1 MDIVQI
7 LLTVFAPVLFLSL
20 KDTKVISAISPVVC
34 CYLIGII
41 YANIGVDVSAN
52 ISKIATDASVP
63 LAIPLLLLGTNFVG
77 WFRLARPTVISFI
90 LIVITVCIVSAA
102 VSLGFRE
109 HLENYWQLAGMMVG
123 VYTGGTPNLTAIGLA
138 LNVDE
143 NVFVLMNGADL
154 VLGAGYLLFI
164 LTFGVKIIGWF
175 LPAFKYSTDNKE
187 VELINPWE
195 SLTLLNKFAHFVGL
209 IGLSG
214 IFLGISL
221 GLSNLFFGKDEVA
234 FIILII
240 TSFGIAFS
248 FFKIVRAIKGS
259 YEVGQYLL
267 LVFCVAIGTMANI
280 EELMKGSMTYVLFLG
295 IVMFL
300 SIFIHV
306 LLCRLFNIDRD
317 TAIITSVAGIF
328 GPPFVGPVAE
338 RLGNREIV
346 VSGLTSG
353 LIGYAVGNYLGI
365 AVAYLVKAI

>member
-7 LLTVFAPVLFLSL
+7 VITLFAPLLFLSL
-20 KDTKVISAISPVVC
+20 KETKIISAISPVVC
-34 CYLIGII
+34 CYIVGILF
-41 YANIGVDVSAN
+41 ANLGFDVSSN
-52 ISKIATDASVP
+52 ISKMATDASVP

-77 WFRLARPTVISFI
+77 WFRLARPTVISFV
-90 LIVITVCIVSAA
+90 LIVITVCLVSAF
-102 VSLGFRE
+102 VSLGFKDE
-109 HLENYWQLAGMMVG
+109 LANYWQLAGMMVG

-164 LTFGVKIIGWF
+164 LTFGVKIMGFF
-175 LPAFKYSTDNKE
+175 LPAFKYSSDNKE
-187 VELINPWE
+187 VHYIDPWE
-195 SLTLLNKFAHFVGL
+195 SLTLLNKMAHFFGL

-214 IFLGISL
+214 IFLGISI
-221 GLSNLFFGKDEVA
+221 GLSQLFFGRDEVA

-248 FFKIVRAIKGS
+248 FFQKVRAIKGS

-280 EELMKGSMTYVLFLG
+280 EQLMKGSMTYVLLLG

-300 SIFIHV
+300 SISIHV
-306 LLCRLFNIDRD
+306 FLCRLFKIDRD

-365 AVAYLVKAI
+365 AVAYIVKSL